1 MDAYLKA
8 NNLSRAKAISQTIL
22 REKGV
27 DEMLSE
33 EEVEYLKL
41 VIALER
47 IIDTG
52 RVSPEDLK
60 NTD

>member
-1 MDAYLKA
+1 MKA